1 MIELDP
7 KRLLRRLAAAL
18 PQDVRRHVCVVGS
31 LAAAYHYRTSL
42 AKRAVNTKDADL
54 VVHPTGNLGAGRR
67 MAERLLQLGWTRTE
81 ACFARPSAVP
91 ADELRAI
98 RLNPPDSKDY
108 FVELLGTPRP
118 SQRKTIA
125 WVPVRLADGW
135 YGVGCL
141 RFMALTA
148 AGRMRSAEGIDRA
161 SPASMALA
169 NLLSHPTLGT
179 QRMSAPL
186 GGRALLRSAKD
197 LGRVLG
203 LALLEGREGTRRWAK
218 EWERLLRK
226 VYSSGWKP
234 LARRAADGVRALLGS
249 RLALD
254 EARLALDVGLLS
266 GLGVD
271 EDALRGAGERLLE
284 DALEPLRLSAGR

>member
-7 KRLLRRLAAAL
+7 KRLLKRLAAAIPKDL
-18 PQDVRRHVCVVGS
+18 RSHVLVVGS

-42 AKRAVNTKDADL
+42 AKRGVNTKDADL
-54 VVHPTGNLGAGRR
+54 VVHPTGHLGACRKL
-67 MAERLLQLGWTRTE
+67 AERLLQLGWTRTE
-81 ACFARPSAVP
+81 ACFATPSAVP
-91 ADELRAI
+91 AEELRAI
-98 RLNPPDSKDY
+98 RLHPPDSRDY
-108 FVELLGTPRP
+108 FIELLGTPRP
-118 SQRKTIA
+118 AQRKTIA
-125 WVPVRLADGW
+125 WVPVKLADGW

-141 RFMALTA
+141 RFMGLTA

-169 NLLSHPTLGT
+169 NLLSHPDLGT

-186 GGRALLRSAKD
+186 GGRTLLRSAKD

-203 LALLEGREGTRRWAK
+203 LAILEGREGTRRWPK
-218 EWERLLRK
+218 EWERLLKKTHPRE
-226 VYSSGWKP
+226 WRP
-234 LARRAADGVRALLGS
+234 LARRAADGVRALLAS

-271 EDALRGAGERLLE
+271 ADALRAAGERLLD
-284 DALEPLRLSAGR
+284 DALEPLKLSAGG